1 MSNILPNSLIKRL
14 GIDPLF
20 DEEAFKAA
28 HESGE
33 KLTSI
38 RLNPKKPTE
47 LDFELADRIHWCE
60 NGYYLNDRP
69 KFTLDPL
76 FHAGC
81 YYVQEASSMFVS
93 YILKE
98 LKLRE
103 RDIKALDLCAAPGG
117 KSTLINDQISPNSL
131 LVSNEIIKSRS
142 IILQENLMRW
152 GYPNVVVTNNDPT
165 AFRRLPGFFDLLV
178 VDAPC
183 SGSGMFRKDEDSI
196 DAWSEANVK
205 LCSERQQRIL
215 SEVISCLSSHGYLLY
230 STCSYS
236 SEENE
241 DILDWLIEEYNL
253 DSIEVPIDQSWGI
266 EVTKSER
273 AKATGYRFY
282 PHKTKGEGFF
292 IGILQV
298 KNIQPTFSTK
308 KMKLEKSTIAK
319 DCLQGWIENNK
330 GLSTLLH
337 NDNVHIF
344 PQDLEASIK
353 ALQQVLY
360 LKNAGTMVGKW
371 LEKELVPSH
380 DLALSVYGDKN
391 LSAVEL
397 TLADAQD
404 FLRKEQLDLELF
416 TGMEKGW
423 CLVNYEGVSLG
434 WVKVLGNRINNYYPR
449 EVRIANL

>member
-371 LEKELVPSH
+371 LGKELVPSH
-380 DLALSVYGDKN
+380 DLALSVYRDKN

-397 TLADAQD
+397 TLDDAQD

>member
-266 EVTKSER
+266 EVTKSEK

-292 IGILQV
+292 IGILQI

-371 LEKELVPSH
+371 LGKELVPSH
-380 DLALSVYGDKN
+380 DLALSVYRDKN

>member
-103 RDIKALDLCAAPGG
+103 RDIRALDLCAAPGG

-371 LEKELVPSH
+371 LGKELVPSH
-380 DLALSVYGDKN
+380 DLALSVYRDKN

>member
-98 LKLRE
+98 LKLWE

-308 KMKLEKSTIAK
+308 KMKLEKSPIAK

-371 LEKELVPSH
+371 LGKELVPSH
-380 DLALSVYGDKN
+380 DLALSVYRDKN

>member
-266 EVTKSER
+266 EVTKSEK

-371 LEKELVPSH
+371 LGKELVPSH
-380 DLALSVYGDKN
+380 DLALSVYRDKN

>member
-14 GIDPLF
+14 GINPFF

-47 LDFELADRIHWCE
+47 LDFELADRIPWCE
-60 NGYYLNDRP
+60 NGYYLNERP

-93 YILKE
+93 HILKE

-131 LVSNEIIKSRS
+131 LVANEIIKSRS
-142 IILQENLMRW
+142 VILQENLMRW
-152 GYPNVVVTNNDPT
+152 GFPNVVVCNNDPS
-165 AFRRLPGFFDLLV
+165 AFRRLPGFFDLML

-196 DAWSEANVK
+196 DEWSEANVK
-205 LCSERQQRIL
+205 LCRERQQRIL
-215 SEVISCLSSHGYLLY
+215 SEVVSCLSSNGYLLY

-253 DSIEVPIDQSWGI
+253 ASIEIPVDPSWGI
-266 EVTKSER
+266 ELTKSEKH
-273 AKATGYRFY
+273 KATGYRFY

-308 KMKLEKSTIAK
+308 KMKMEKSPVPK
-319 DCLQGWIENNK
+319 DCLVGWIENEK
-330 GLSTLLH
+330 DFSTLMH
-337 NDNVHIF
+337 NENVHIF
-344 PQDLEASIK
+344 PKDLEASIK

-371 LEKELVPSH
+371 IGKELVPSH
-380 DLALSVYGDKN
+380 DLALSVFRDKN
-391 LSAVEL
+391 LSSVEL
-397 TLADAQD
+397 SLSDAQD
-404 FLRKEQLDLELF
+404 FLRKEQLDIELF
-416 TGMEKGW
+416 NGVKKGW
-423 CLVNYEGVSLG
+423 CLINYEGVSLG

>member
-371 LEKELVPSH
+371 LGKELVPSH
-380 DLALSVYGDKN
+380 DLALSVYRDKN

>member
-103 RDIKALDLCAAPGG
+103 RDIKALDLCAGG

-266 EVTKSER
+266 EVTKSEK

-371 LEKELVPSH
+371 LGKELVPSH
-380 DLALSVYGDKN
+380 DLALSVYRDKN

>member
-28 HESGE
+28 HESGG

-38 RLNPKKPTE
+38 RLNPKKPIE
-47 LDFELADRIHWCE
+47 LDFELADRIQWCE

-215 SEVISCLSSHGYLLY
+215 SEVITCLSSHGYLLY

-308 KMKLEKSTIAK
+308 KMKLEKSPIAK

-371 LEKELVPSH
+371 LGKELVPSH
-380 DLALSVYGDKN
+380 DLALSVYRDKN